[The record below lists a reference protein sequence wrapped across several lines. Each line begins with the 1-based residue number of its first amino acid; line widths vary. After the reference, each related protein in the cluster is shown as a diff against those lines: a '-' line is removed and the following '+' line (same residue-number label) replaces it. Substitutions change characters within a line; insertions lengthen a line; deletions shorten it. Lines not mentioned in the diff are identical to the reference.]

1 MIVHSAFT
9 AHMTLLSSCCFI
21 GEIRHQQEAPTP
33 NTCAP
38 VEMQQYNITAR
49 CPMLRIK
56 MQYQGNSIIKSE
68 LCMWSPWKL
77 RYIIKIAS
85 IILIFM
91 IAIKLAPI
99 MCGLWMVTDQY
110 SVVGLLFQNCN
121 TAINA
126 NSWISREKNEKNI
139 PINVWSLPLSGWS
152 VVALWNA
159 RPTGR
164 VIMIHLTTQHCNVH
178 LTSHCNVHLT
188 THPL

>member
-38 VEMQQYNITAR
+38 VGMQQYNITAR

-56 MQYQGNSIIKSE
+56 MQYQGNSIVKSE
-68 LCMWSPWKL
+68 LCMWSPWRL
-77 RYIIKIAS
+77 RYIIKIGI
-85 IILIFM
+85 IILIFV

-110 SVVGLLFQNCN
+110 SVVGMLFQNCN
-121 TAINA
+121 IAKNA
-126 NSWISREKNEKNI
+126 NSWISREKNEKIFRSMCGLSLSLWMVSRRPVECEANRPRHYDPSNYPPTVMFI
-139 PINVWSLPLSGWS
+139 WQPNV
-152 VVALWNA
+152 V
-159 RPTGR
+159 
-164 VIMIHLTTQHCNVH
+164 M
-178 LTSHCNVHLT
+178 
-188 THPL
+188 

>member
-56 MQYQGNSIIKSE
+56 MQYQGNSIFKSE
-68 LCMWSPWKL
+68 LCMWSPWRL
-77 RYIIKIAS
+77 RYIIKIGI
-85 IILIFM
+85 IILIFV

-110 SVVGLLFQNCN
+110 WSVVGMLFQNCN
-121 TAINA
+121 IAKNA
-126 NSWISREKNEKNI
+126 NSWISREKNEKYSDQC
-139 PINVWSLPLSGWS
+139 VVSLSLSGWS

-164 VIMIHLTTQHCNVH
+164 VIMIHLTT
-178 LTSHCNVHLT
+178 HCNVHLT
-188 THPL
+188 TQAL